1 MAGFLFDRLVQLTSL
16 LVVATNGAASAH
28 LWQNLPLDHQCC
40 LARLGSF
47 IKSSIQAHETEIS
60 MVVVCCCVVSSK
72 CSNRF
77 PVYWIDPLFNC
88 SGLHFGLRPDGSRR
102 CWLPVLGDIDFVFL
116 GHPCITFFFLFY
128 PTIAPWVDS

>member
-1 MAGFLFDRLVQLTSL
+1 
-16 LVVATNGAASAH
+16 
-28 LWQNLPLDHQCC
+28 
-40 LARLGSF
+40 
-47 IKSSIQAHETEIS
+47 